1 MGWLIAFAVMGFM
14 LAPIM
19 WILPSRRQSQ
29 QVLVRAAAL
38 EAGLTVKVAV
48 MPKTRRSRIRREEEV
63 FGVYYLRSIHNKV
76 SLSVWKYWLV
86 DIPEGDDDSI
96 APSAELINIIE
107 SCRDKFPRDATML
120 EFTAIGLQLFWRE
133 RDATV
138 ATVNEVAEGL
148 NQIITQGDLD
158 RGK

>member
-29 QVLVRAAAL
+29 QVLVRAAAR

-63 FGVYYLRSIHNKV
+63 FGVCYLRSIHNKV
-76 SLSVWKYWLV
+76 SLSAWKYWLV

-107 SCRDKFPRDATML
+107 SCRDKFPRDSTML

-138 ATVNEVAEGL
+138 ETVDAVAEGL
-148 NQIITQGDLD
+148 NQIITQGELD